1 VSEGRLV
8 VVSNRLPP
16 APQPER
22 PAPAGG
28 LASALDQALAE
39 AGGLW
44 FGWSGEA
51 GDPQAP
57 TSHRRAGDVEY
68 VTVDLSAEEVA
79 EHYEGYCNRALWPLL
94 HGFAERA
101 HLDEGQYA
109 LYRRVNAHFAQR
121 LAPLLRAGDRVWVHD
136 YHLLLLG
143 EELRR
148 RGWRGRIGFFLHIPL
163 PPAAEWARLPG
174 AVELARSLAAYD
186 LVGVQT
192 ERDVRAARA
201 ILEASGAAEVSKRVA
216 AFPIGI
222 DPEHWRALAAAE
234 PASPFEPVARGRR
247 VLFGAD
253 RLDYSKGIP
262 LRFEAFERL
271 LEREPLWRSEAL
283 LVQWSAPSRG
293 AIPEYRAEQE
303 RVEQLARGL
312 DARFAPGAAAR
323 EGEGGG
329 AAPAS
334 PVWHEVVTHEASTIA
349 AGYREA
355 AVSIVTSLADG
366 MNLVAK
372 EFVAVQRAEDPGVLL
387 LSRGCGAAEELV
399 DALLVDAGDVE
410 GLAQAMAQALTMPLA
425 ERRERHRALLAR
437 VEGDTVHDWRRSF
450 LAALAAAPPAGWSA
464 GRPGGA
470 VG

>member
-1 VSEGRLV
+1 MV

-16 APQPER
+16 APEPGR

-28 LASALDQALAE
+28 LASALGQALAE

-44 FGWSGEA
+44 FGWSGAA

-57 TSHRRAGDVEY
+57 PVHRRAGNVEH
-68 VTVDLSAEEVA
+68 VTLDLSAEEVA
-79 EHYEGYCNRALWPLL
+79 EHYEGFCNRALWPLL
-94 HGFAERA
+94 HGFTDRA
-101 HLDEGQYA
+101 RLDGGQYEV
-109 LYRRVNAHFAQR
+109 YRRVNARFAER
-121 LAPLLRAGDRVWVHD
+121 LAPLLCAGDRVWVHD

-143 EELRR
+143 AELRR
-148 RGWRGRIGFFLHIPL
+148 RGWRGRLGFFLHIPL
-163 PPAAEWARLPG
+163 PPAAAWARLPG
-174 AVELARSLAAYD
+174 AEELARSLGAYD

-201 ILEASGAAEVSKRVA
+201 ILGAHGAAEAATRLG

-234 PASPFEPVARGRR
+234 PASPFEPLARGRR

-262 LRFEAFERL
+262 LRVEAFERL
-271 LEREPLWRSEAL
+271 LETEPHWRSDAL

-293 AIPEYRAEQE
+293 AIPEYRAEQQ
-303 RVEQLARGL
+303 RVEELARRVE
-312 DARFAPGAAAR
+312 ARFGPAPTR
-323 EGEGGG
+323 EGGEGGAG
-329 AAPAS
+329 AGGAGDPS

-355 AVSIVTSLADG
+355 DVSLVTSLADG

-399 DALLVDAGDVE
+399 EALLVEPGDVE
-410 GLAQAMAQALTMPLA
+410 GLARAIAQALAMPLA
-425 ERRERHRALLAR
+425 ERRERWRALLAR
-437 VEGDTVHDWRRSF
+437 VEGCTVHDWRRRF
-450 LAALAAAPPAGWSA
+450 LAALDAGPAG
-464 GRPGGA
+464 
-470 VG
+470 

>member
-16 APQPER
+16 ASQLGR

-28 LASALDQALAE
+28 LASALEQALAE

-57 TSHRRAGDVEY
+57 PAHRRAGDVEY

-109 LYRRVNAHFAQR
+109 LYRRVNARFAER

-174 AVELARSLAAYD
+174 AVELAGSLAAYD

-201 ILEASGAAEVSKRVA
+201 ILEESGAAEVSKRLA

-234 PASPFEPVARGRR
+234 PESPFEPVARGRR

-271 LEREPLWRSEAL
+271 LAREPRWRSEAL

-303 RVEQLARGL
+303 RVEQLARRL
-312 DARFAPGAAAR
+312 DARFAPGSSAGGTVSGAA
-323 EGEGGG
+323 GG
-329 AAPAS
+329 AELAS

-355 AVSIVTSLADG
+355 AVSLVTSLADG

-399 DALLVDAGDVE
+399 EALLVDAGDVE

-450 LAALAAAPPAGWSA
+450 LAALAAAPPAGPS
-464 GRPGGA
+464 GGA
-470 VG
+470 AG